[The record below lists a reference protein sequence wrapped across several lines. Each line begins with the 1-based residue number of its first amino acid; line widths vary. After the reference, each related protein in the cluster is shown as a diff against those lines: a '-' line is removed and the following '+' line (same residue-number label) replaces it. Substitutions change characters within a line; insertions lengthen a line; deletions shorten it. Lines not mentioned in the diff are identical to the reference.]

1 MVVDHPPGE
10 WATDRGVEILDE
22 LCLAL
27 LECRLVL
34 RNVQSDVGLTLDE
47 LDRDLGAAQYSARLA
62 HSAAVLLSE
71 GAAMVESWSR
81 YPARPKAVHARHQVA
96 VERGAARIS
105 PAKSTADRY
114 EEILRR
120 PDVTGRPGAP
130 ASGRR
135 CATYL
140 KQAGKPCRRRRVR
153 IDPDELADH
162 CVYHLNAMERH
173 RYERYL
179 KDLESSKHVAVQENS
194 TKMATLAAE
203 WTDQRRKLH
212 SWFRAA
218 IGAGEGPL
226 DE

>member
-1 MVVDHPPGE
+1 MVADPPAGE
-10 WATDRGVEILDE
+10 WATARGIEILDE
-22 LCLAL
+22 LCLTL
-27 LECRLVL
+27 LECRVVL

-47 LDRDLGAAQYSARLA
+47 LDRDLGSAQYSARLA
-62 HSAAVLLSE
+62 HSAAVLLCE

-96 VERGAARIS
+96 VERGAVQIS
-105 PAKSTADRY
+105 PTKPTADRY

-120 PDVTGRPGAP
+120 PDGAAAP
-130 ASGRR
+130 AAPPSGRR

-153 IDPDELADH
+153 IDSDELADH

-179 KDLESSKHVAVQENS
+179 KELESLRQTARQSHS
-194 TKMATLAAE
+194 TKMSTIAAE
-203 WTDQRRKLH
+203 WIDQRRKLH
-212 SWFRAA
+212 GWFRAA
-218 IGAGEGPL
+218 IGVGEEPTR
-226 DE
+226 

>member
-1 MVVDHPPGE
+1 MCADHPPGE
-10 WATDRGVEILDE
+10 WATDRGIEILDE

-47 LDRDLGAAQYSARLA
+47 LDRDLGTAQYSARLA

-120 PDVTGRPGAP
+120 PDAPGPPAAP

-140 KQAGKPCRRRRVR
+140 KQEGKPCRRRRVR

-162 CVYHLNAMERH
+162 CVYHLNALEAH

-179 KDLESSKHVAVQENS
+179 KELESGRHAAAQARSA
-194 TKMATLAAE
+194 KMSSLAAE
-203 WTDQRRKLH
+203 WIDQRRKLH
-212 SWFRAA
+212 SWVRAA
-218 IGAGEGPL
+218 IGAGQERTR
-226 DE
+226 